1 MPEVRRR
8 DSAGGGS
15 EQLTEASLPIRDES
29 LVLRCVGE
37 ADGGEVSC
45 GLDVASANR
54 VGSGSA
60 QCGGA
65 KALVTK
71 TNNNA
76 VKTRTSIS
84 NALKI
89 VMIVSRENVLSWVGG
104 VKIALILVR
113 DKSDFSFSLVLL
125 PLYLPN
131 VNS

>member
-15 EQLTEASLPIRDES
+15 EQLTEAS
-29 LVLRCVGE
+29 LRCVGE

-76 VKTRTSIS
+76 VKTRTLGER
-84 NALKI
+84 N
-89 VMIVSRENVLSWVGG
+89 G
-104 VKIALILVR
+104 VESAGKL
-113 DKSDFSFSLVLL
+113 
-125 PLYLPN
+125 
-131 VNS
+131 